1 MEEGGMREDREGGS
15 EGGKDGGRD
24 GGRDGWKERGEGRR

>member
-1 MEEGGMREDREGGS
+1 MKVEGGRTERVGVREGMT
-15 EGGKDGGRD
+15 EGGRD

>member
-1 MEEGGMREDREGGS
+1 MEGGRTERVGVREG
-15 EGGKDGGRD
+15 RMD